1 MMIKSKYEAPELEV
15 FELQVEKGF
24 AQSST
29 GEINAW
35 SPVVDGDESDWGDE

>member
-1 MMIKSKYEAPELEV
+1 MVKSKYEAPELEM

-29 GEINAW
+29 ADINPNPW
-35 SPVVDGDESDWGDE
+35 DVVTDEGDWGDE